1 MTTKRP
7 SQWKPGQSGN
17 PRGKPAGSGE
27 LQRLRAA
34 ISEHIPGII
43 DELVSAARGGDVQ
56 AARLLLERTLP
67 PMKPVELAQPL
78 ALPDGSLTQK
88 AHGILDAADAGL
100 LAPGQAAQLM
110 GALVGLVRVAELD
123 DLQNRIAALEAKH
136 ATS

>member
-43 DELVSAARGGDVQ
+43 DELVSAARGGNVQ

-100 LAPGQAAQLM
+100 LAPG
-110 GALVGLVRVAELD
+110 
-123 DLQNRIAALEAKH
+123 
-136 ATS
+136 

>member
-1 MTTKRP
+1 
-7 SQWKPGQSGN
+7 
-17 PRGKPAGSGE
+17 
-27 LQRLRAA
+27 
-34 ISEHIPGII
+34 
-43 DELVSAARGGDVQ
+43 
-56 AARLLLERTLP
+56 
-67 PMKPVELAQPL
+67 MKPVELAQPL
-78 ALPDGSLTQK
+78 APPDGSLTQK